1 MWKFFQITYN
11 ENQFYKLFQNS
22 SAMFS
27 SNPDVG
33 HYVWIELGV
42 SALNILCLV
51 HLYLTMNR
59 KTFVKWVELIIL
71 LNNVYNLVFILKNMC
86 FLQHIQGQTR
96 SSTGQKEFFECLK
109 LSLFFFSNP
118 CLDGFQCTLLTTSN
132 SQIKHLQGH
141 HFWYKLLFST
151 ELFKRIIHLSSAG
164 KTTHGTVKTW
174 SL

>member
-1 MWKFFQITYN
+1 M
-11 ENQFYKLFQNS
+11 
-22 SAMFS
+22 
-27 SNPDVG
+27 
-33 HYVWIELGV
+33 

-109 LSLFFFSNP
+109 LSFFLILAKMAFSV
-118 CLDGFQCTLLTTSN
+118 L
-132 SQIKHLQGH
+132 
-141 HFWYKLLFST
+141 Y
-151 ELFKRIIHLSSAG
+151 
-164 KTTHGTVKTW
+164 
-174 SL
+174 